1 MCCIPTCWFNNTDD
15 AFNHGLKRNP
25 LHPCSELAA
34 FASARAPGAARNCME
49 VEEPPFSELRLEDL
63 LCPGASAASSHFCAR
78 LRRDS
83 FARVSLPAD
92 ASALLLRAQAE

>member
-1 MCCIPTCWFNNTDD
+1 MQDP
-15 AFNHGLKRNP
+15 P
-25 LHPCSELAA
+25 L
-34 FASARAPGAARNCME
+34 
-49 VEEPPFSELRLEDL
+49 SELRLEDL

-83 FARVSLPAD
+83 FARISLPVD

>member
-1 MCCIPTCWFNNTDD
+1 MHNKF
-15 AFNHGLKRNP
+15 ARVL
-25 LHPCSELAA
+25 LA
-34 FASARAPGAARNCME
+34 PARNCMQD
-49 VEEPPFSELRLEDL
+49 PPLSELRLEDL

-83 FARVSLPAD
+83 FARISLPVD